1 MFCLMCCMEVEK
13 PSTLPIF
20 SQKSRLPVLCTVP
33 AVLVDVF
40 VGTMLVLIIVC
51 IAIALCILKIYGKGS
66 IAQTKRLNFRQS
78 IESDPVK

>member
-1 MFCLMCCMEVEK
+1 MCFMEVEK

-40 VGTMLVLIIVC
+40 VGTMLVLNHLYCNCTLHSEDLWKRKHRFKQNVSIS
-51 IAIALCILKIYGKGS
+51 GS
-66 IAQTKRLNFRQS
+66 QS
-78 IESDPVK
+78 RVIQ

>member
-1 MFCLMCCMEVEK
+1 MFCLMCFMEVEK

-40 VGTMLVLIIVC
+40 VGTMVMLIIVC
-51 IAIALCILKIYGKGS
+51 IAIALGILKIYGKGS
-66 IAQTKRLNFRQS
+66 IASNKTSQFQAVNR
-78 IESDPVK
+78 E